1 MTGAPPLLEVR
12 DLEVT
17 FDSQRGRIHAVRG
30 VSFDVAPG
38 ETVGVVG
45 ESGCGKSVTAM
56 SLLRLV
62 GANGRISGSIRFEG
76 KDLLA
81 MSDDEIRQ
89 LRGNRMSMVFQD
101 PMTSLNPV
109 LRVGRQLDDVLRA
122 HGRGDRAE
130 RRRRALELLRAV
142 GIPEP
147 ERRLGD
153 YPHQFSGGMR
163 QRVMIAMAL
172 ANRPALIVADEPTTA
187 LDVTVQA
194 QILELLRGL
203 NESLGTS
210 IVLISHDLRVVSD
223 LCSRILVFYAGR
235 VVEEGPTDAVFGEPA
250 HPYTRALLRSVP
262 EADDQERRPLA
273 VIRGMPPSLA
283 PPPKGCAFAE
293 RCDYVFERCA
303 EDPRLVPAGQGR
315 RAACW
320 LHVGSA
326 TGPVTE
332 PVESSR

>member
-1 MTGAPPLLEVR
+1 MTEVLKVDGLSAGYGALRVIH
-12 DLEVT
+12 DLDLV
-17 FDSQRGRIHAVRG
+17 IN
-30 VSFDVAPG
+30 PG
-38 ETVGVVG
+38 ERVGIVG

-62 GANGRISGSIRFEG
+62 GATGRIGGSIRFDG
-76 KDLLA
+76 DDVLA

-89 LRGNRMSMVFQD
+89 LRGNRVSMVFQD

-109 LRVGRQLDDVLRA
+109 LRIGRQLDDVLRA
-122 HGRGDRAE
+122 HGSLDRAE
-130 RRRRALELLRAV
+130 RRARSLELLRSV
-142 GIPEP
+142 GIPEA
-147 ERRLGD
+147 ERRLDD

-194 QILELLRGL
+194 QILDLMRGL
-203 NESLGTS
+203 NQSLGTS
-210 IVLISHDLRVVSD
+210 IVLISHDLRVVSE

-235 VVEEGPTDAVFGEPA
+235 IVEEGATDAVFGDPQ

-262 EADDQERRPLA
+262 QAEAGERKPLA

-283 PPPKGCAFAE
+283 PPPKGCAFAP
-293 RCDYVFERCA
+293 RCDSRFERCT
-303 EDPRLVPAGQGR
+303 EDPQLVAIGNDR

-320 LHVGSA
+320 LCVRTA
-326 TGPVTE
+326 TPTGAQAG
-332 PVESSR
+332 RDDR